1 MISNIFINSANDSQA
16 GQQFCVK
23 TLLKPADPLAKKNN
37 WRKTKTVW
45 IYINYKITCL
55 KLYYSVYSQHF
66 QAPLAI
72 RQTAT

>member
-37 WRKTKTVW
+37 
-45 IYINYKITCL
+45 
-55 KLYYSVYSQHF
+55 
-66 QAPLAI
+66 
-72 RQTAT
+72 